1 MDFIPSFK
9 FKQIIFLSFLLP
21 HMSFCIFLDSSI
33 MLKQIQIETNAEKSS
48 TSKLCETQ
56 MLSSIGPK

>member
-33 MLKQIQIETNAEKSS
+33 ILKQIQIFYLKTV
-48 TSKLCETQ
+48 
-56 MLSSIGPK
+56 